1 MLSTK
6 PRTLLLA
13 LLFGCAIALPVS
25 GLAIT
30 FDLRDLGATAEIES
44 GTITRGGV
52 TATLLPSV
60 VGSSGVLNQTNLGF
74 GINAA
79 GTTDVTNH
87 LDGTAGAESI
97 SLSFNTNVLFSGL
110 TLSSFSAGE
119 SALLKIGAFATL
131 TLTDTG
137 NTPDTFV
144 FNTNNSVIAGQ
155 TVVLT
160 FGSGNGFSFDSFT
173 IEPVASAAVP
183 ETSPGIIGMAC
194 LLGVIGFA
202 HRRRS
207 LGEATSR

>member
-13 LLFGCAIALPVS
+13 LLFGCVVALPVS

-30 FDLRDLGATAEIES
+30 FNLRDVGAELEIES

-60 VGSSGVLNQTNLGF
+60 VGSSGVLNQTAGGF
-74 GINAA
+74 GINGA
-79 GTTDVTNH
+79 GADVTNL

-119 SALLKIGAFATL
+119 SALLKIGAFPTL

>member
-30 FDLRDLGATAEIES
+30 FNLRDVGAELEIES

-60 VGSSGVLNQTNLGF
+60 VGSSGVLNQTAGGF
-74 GINAA
+74 GINGA
-79 GTTDVTNH
+79 GADVTNL

-119 SALLKIGAFATL
+119 SALLKIGAFPTL

-155 TVVLT
+155 AVVLT

>member
-13 LLFGCAIALPVS
+13 LLFGCVVALPVS

-30 FDLRDLGATAEIES
+30 FNLRDVGAELEIES

-60 VGSSGVLNQTNLGF
+60 VGSSGVLNQTAGGF
-74 GINAA
+74 GINGA
-79 GTTDVTNH
+79 GADVTNL

-119 SALLKIGAFATL
+119 SALLKIGAFPTL

-155 TVVLT
+155 AVVLT